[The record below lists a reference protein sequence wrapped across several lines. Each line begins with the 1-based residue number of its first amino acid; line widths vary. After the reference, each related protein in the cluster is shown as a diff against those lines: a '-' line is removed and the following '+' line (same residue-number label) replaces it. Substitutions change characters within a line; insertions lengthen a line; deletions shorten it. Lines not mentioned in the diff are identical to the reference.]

1 MREENSSVKI
11 IKALADGAPLT
22 VYAIAKKTGVA
33 VSFVHKVVKEPK
45 VGLGPQKIVK
55 VHSERT
61 WRTGLERVEYILTF
75 RGLVEYFNI
84 LFEQGQEK
92 ATLEAKEAIEKYRR
106 FYDYPIF
113 TELECLEAWLGPR
126 VYDFICSTAWIIKSH
141 PPFIPIITD
150 GVSGSLPAI
159 IQSVMEG
166 RPPISLQVEEKILT
180 YAFTLVF
187 FDLAALALPEEKI
200 SSTPNPALYKLVDQ
214 TYKELR
220 EALEQ
225 RLRAVEK
232 LGDALKKQ
240 FST

>member
-106 FYDYPIF
+106 FYD
-113 TELECLEAWLGPR
+113 
-126 VYDFICSTAWIIKSH
+126 
-141 PPFIPIITD
+141 
-150 GVSGSLPAI
+150 
-159 IQSVMEG
+159 
-166 RPPISLQVEEKILT
+166 
-180 YAFTLVF
+180 
-187 FDLAALALPEEKI
+187 
-200 SSTPNPALYKLVDQ
+200 
-214 TYKELR
+214 
-220 EALEQ
+220 
-225 RLRAVEK
+225 
-232 LGDALKKQ
+232 
-240 FST
+240 

>member
-1 MREENSSVKI
+1 MREENSSAKI
-11 IKALADGAPLT
+11 IKALADEAPLT
-22 VYAIAKKTGVA
+22 VYAIAKKSGVA

-45 VGLGPQKIVK
+45 VGLEPQKIVK

-75 RGLVEYFNI
+75 RGLMEYFTL
-84 LFEQGQEK
+84 LFEERRAK
-92 ATLEAKEAIEKYRR
+92 ATLEAKEAIEKYRQ
-106 FYDYPIF
+106 FYDYPVFAEI
-113 TELECLEAWLGPR
+113 ECLEAWLGEK
-126 VYDFICSTAWIIKSH
+126 VYDFICSAAWLVKNH

-150 GVSGSLPAI
+150 GVSGPLPAI
-159 IQSVMEG
+159 IQSIVKG
-166 RPPISLQVEEKILT
+166 RPPISLQAEEKTLT

-187 FDLAALALPEEKI
+187 LDLATMALAEQKT
-200 SSTPNPALYKLVDQ
+200 SSTPNPALWMLVDQ

-225 RLRAVEK
+225 RLSAVQK
-232 LGDALKKQ
+232 LEDTLKNQ

>member
-1 MREENSSVKI
+1 MRRENSSAKI

-22 VYAIAKKTGVA
+22 VYAIAKKSGVA
-33 VSFVHKVVKEPK
+33 VSFVHKVVKRPKEGLEP
-45 VGLGPQKIVK
+45 QRIVR

-75 RGLVEYFNI
+75 RGLMEYFI
-84 LFEQGQEK
+84 LLFEERRAK
-92 ATLEAKEAIEKYRR
+92 ATLEAKEAIEKYRQ

-113 TELECLEAWLGPR
+113 AELECLEAWLGEK
-126 VYDFICSTAWIIKSH
+126 VYGFICSTAWIIKNH
-141 PPFIPIITD
+141 PPFMPIITE

-159 IQSVMEG
+159 IQSIVKG
-166 RPPISLQVEEKILT
+166 WPPISLQVEEKTLT

-187 FDLAALALPEEKI
+187 FDLATMALAGQKI

-214 TYKELR
+214 TYKELS
-220 EALEQ
+220 EAFKQ
-225 RLRAVEK
+225 RLMAVEK
-232 LGDALKKQ
+232 LEDALKKQ